1 MDRNSIQSKALE
13 KVCQREKRGFL
24 YVMDFVVAWKEH
36 RKSYDYEFLMRNEFA
51 GFYCQEKK
59 KKDQSFLITS
69 VVFHER

>member
-1 MDRNSIQSKALE
+1 
-13 KVCQREKRGFL
+13 
-24 YVMDFVVAWKEH
+24 MDFVVAWKEH

-69 VVFHER
+69 VVFHES